1 LPASA
6 DAGAPARRA
15 RGVGQSFNLDASSS
29 STAIT
34 RREIRPQREAQS
46 SRADEMRDLVKDVLA
61 GILAKLILR
70 KFVNRSARL
79 HTCTD
84 PLV

>member
-1 LPASA
+1 
-6 DAGAPARRA
+6 
-15 RGVGQSFNLDASSS
+15 
-29 STAIT
+29 
-34 RREIRPQREAQS
+34 
-46 SRADEMRDLVKDVLA
+46 MRDLVKDVLA